1 MVNFHLL
8 IQTIML
14 WPSAHLN
21 SSKLKDLVNP
31 IVSHLQDSKNKY
43 FKFFEVDRAI
53 IVTVH
58 IGHHGQHIITID
70 NGT

>member
-1 MVNFHLL
+1 
-8 IQTIML
+8 ML
-14 WPSAHLN
+14 WPSGHSN
-21 SSKLKDLVNP
+21 SSKLKYLVNP

-43 FKFFEVDRAI
+43 FKFFEVDHAI

-70 NGT
+70 NGA